1 MALIICPECCGKISS
16 LATKCPNCGYPL
28 TSQNTP
34 ISNKPEIQFQDLD
47 IGKQIINRKSDA
59 AFEGIIFPKVE
70 SSITDIPN
78 GKVDIF
84 LHTQG
89 IRILMESKTNYDIH
103 ISQIIRIERKTTV
116 QNVSQTKS
124 VICRALIAG
133 TIGTAIGYYII
144 SLLGNDSTTIE
155 WLVNKEVLAVTLDA
169 YMMFRALLIILT
181 STLLGGI
188 IGGLSGLGI
197 KNTTKTTQY
206 VFMKFWEDK
215 YNQPRTIVIECDEH
229 QPISAFIARLRKEHS
244 KNKEIKDNQI

>member
-1 MALIICPECCGKISS
+1 MALIICPECFCKISS

-47 IGKQIINRKSDA
+47 IGKQIINRKIDA

-78 GKVDIF
+78 GKASIF

-89 IRILMESKTNYDIH
+89 IRIWMESKTNYDIH

-124 VICRALIAG
+124 VIWRALMAG
-133 TIGTAIGYYII
+133 SIGTVIGYCII
-144 SLLGNDSTTIE
+144 SLLGNDSTSID
-155 WLVNKEVLAVTLDA
+155 WLANKKVLAVTLDA

-188 IGGLSGLGI
+188 IGGLSGLCI
-197 KNTTKTTQY
+197 KNTTTQY
-206 VFMKFWEDK
+206 IFMKFWEDK
-215 YNQPRTIVIECDEH
+215 YNQPRTIAIECDEY
-229 QPISAFIARLRKEHS
+229 QPVSAFIARLRKNIVN
-244 KNKEIKDNQI
+244 NKGIKDNQI